1 MRYAYTT
8 LAFLVFTITGQ
19 LRGQDW
25 NTIITF
31 LPGQTLQ
38 DVLVTNDSTIYA
50 VSSLNNGQGTGL
62 NIKKSTDNGNTW
74 TQQQTNIP
82 NENFRNIATSDGE
95 TVFVIGNNSS
105 FITNNGTDTW
115 SNVNIDIPSQPLR
128 CIFFVNDTLG
138 WLGADGGTIYKT
150 IDGGQSWF
158 DLEPEI
164 LGDNVGTVSEIYFLS
179 ENKGFIAG
187 SSYLKLTEDGGQTWN
202 DVPGFNPNNGVFN
215 LREIQ
220 FLDEDTGF
228 LCGDL
233 GLVARSQNGGAT
245 WTILETPTTESIQ
258 DIKFLNKQE
267 GYACGFGAVI
277 ISTNDGG
284 NTWTEM
290 TADQNEPFR
299 AIDFSPTRGFIT
311 TQNGDI
317 MVLELTTSTSSAIE
331 ELFANVSLYPNP
343 TQDRLYITGLDRSIS
358 IFGWRI
364 THFNGQ
370 TIRTSESEIW
380 PSAPIDLSRIPPGT
394 YIFSLETSKGWTN
407 KLFVKQ

>member
-1 MRYAYTT
+1 
-8 LAFLVFTITGQ
+8 
-19 LRGQDW
+19 
-25 NTIITF
+25 
-31 LPGQTLQ
+31 
-38 DVLVTNDSTIYA
+38 
-50 VSSLNNGQGTGL
+50 
-62 NIKKSTDNGNTW
+62 
-74 TQQQTNIP
+74 
-82 NENFRNIATSDGE
+82 
-95 TVFVIGNNSS
+95 
-105 FITNNGTDTW
+105 
-115 SNVNIDIPSQPLR
+115 
-128 CIFFVNDTLG
+128 
-138 WLGADGGTIYKT
+138 
-150 IDGGQSWF
+150 
-158 DLEPEI
+158 
-164 LGDNVGTVSEIYFLS
+164 
-179 ENKGFIAG
+179 
-187 SSYLKLTEDGGQTWN
+187 
-202 DVPGFNPNNGVFN
+202 
-215 LREIQ
+215 
-220 FLDEDTGF
+220 
-228 LCGDL
+228 
-233 GLVARSQNGGAT
+233 
-245 WTILETPTTESIQ
+245 
-258 DIKFLNKQE
+258 
-267 GYACGFGAVI
+267 FGAVI

>member
-1 MRYAYTT
+1 MRYAYRI
-8 LAFLVFTITGQ
+8 LIFIAFLMTSQ
-19 LRGQDW
+19 LQGQDW

-38 DVLVTNDSTIYA
+38 DVLVTNDSTVYA

-82 NENFRNIATSDGE
+82 NENFRNMATSDGE

-105 FITNNGTDTW
+105 FITNNGTNTW

-128 CIFFVNDTLG
+128 CIFFVNDTVG

-150 IDGGQSWF
+150 MDGGQSWF

-179 ENKGFIAG
+179 ESRGFIAG
-187 SSYLKLTEDGGQTWN
+187 SSYLKLSEDGGQTWN

-233 GLVARSQNGGAT
+233 GLVARSQDGGAT
-245 WTILETPTTESIQ
+245 WVELETPTTESIQ
-258 DIKFLNKQE
+258 DIKFLDKQI

-277 ISTNDGG
+277 LSTTDGG

-290 TADQNEPFR
+290 TADQSEPFR

-317 MVLELTTSTSSAIE
+317 MVLELTTSTSPAIE
-331 ELFANVSLYPNP
+331 ELFEEVSLYPNP
-343 TQDRLYITGLDRSIS
+343 TQDRLYLAGLDQSIS

-364 THFNGQ
+364 TNFNGQ
-370 TIRTSESEIW
+370 TIRTSQSEIW
-380 PSAPIDLSRIPPGT
+380 PLAPIDLSTLSPGT
-394 YIFSLETSKGWTN
+394 YIFSLETSEGWTN
-407 KLFVKQ
+407 KLLVKQ